1 MGLYVSV
8 CGPGDGFGQPDRHS
22 PAGGGVVV
30 HSRVEEDA
38 QSVEV
43 VYHSQ
48 SAGLRVRLPETQ
60 RRRQSNPPTLP
71 NTGPTFARSLAIHIA
86 NPSPKRLCALPSTWA
101 CQHIHR
107 ADLRNAVHLE
117 FPKDVLQRITLRI
130 RHLAASA
137 RRDGTVEKR
146 FARATHLELHVD
158 LPVWNAQS
166 IRDRQPSRSTRSV
179 LRQANMLVGVLTS
192 QPDFIAQKPRGETM
206 ITAAQSRKRR
216 NSRSLRPPRNPT

>member
-1 MGLYVSV
+1 MSGASWRSCDATRVSMGLYVSV

-117 FPKDVLQRITLRI
+117 FPSKCSPEDHPAYTAPRRLRSSRWYGREEI
-130 RHLAASA
+130 R
-137 RRDGTVEKR
+137 
-146 FARATHLELHVD
+146 
-158 LPVWNAQS
+158 
-166 IRDRQPSRSTRSV
+166 SRY
-179 LRQANMLVGVLTS
+179 
-192 QPDFIAQKPRGETM
+192 
-206 ITAAQSRKRR
+206 
-216 NSRSLRPPRNPT
+216 PP